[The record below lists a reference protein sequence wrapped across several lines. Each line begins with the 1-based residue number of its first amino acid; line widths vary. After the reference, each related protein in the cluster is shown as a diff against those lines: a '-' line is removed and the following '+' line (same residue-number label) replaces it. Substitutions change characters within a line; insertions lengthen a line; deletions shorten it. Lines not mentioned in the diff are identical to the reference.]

1 MIIGRKKE
9 IEQLHDAL
17 ESEYSEFVAVY
28 GRRRVGKTFLVREAF
43 DYKFTFQ
50 HAGLA
55 KSDMKKQLS
64 AWKSSLKDA
73 GLKVGAAPKNWID
86 AFDLLKDLI
95 RQSTDDKKVIFIDEM
110 PWMDTKRSEFIPALE
125 HFWNGW
131 ASGRKDVLLIIC
143 GSATSWIINKII
155 KNHGGLHNR
164 VTHKVHLKQF
174 TLNECAQY
182 AESQKLGM
190 TMRQV
195 LECYMIMGGVPFY
208 WSFLDRRLG
217 LAQNIDRMFF
227 DNDAA
232 LKGEY
237 DELYSSLFREPEAY
251 IKVVSTLGQKKIGMT
266 REELVTEGELSE
278 NGKLTQVLEDLEYC
292 GFIRKYKQLGNKV
305 KGTVFQLTDFYT
317 LFYFRFIANNEGGD
331 TAFWSRSLG
340 SAMHSQWSGVAFERV
355 CLTHVNQIKAALS
368 IGGVMSSEAAWYS
381 AQNRK
386 NSPTARGAQIDLL
399 IDRNDDIIDVCEM
412 KYYADEVSLD
422 EEEETKI
429 LNRILRLKE
438 ETKTEKAVHAILVT
452 TKGLKRNAHSDCI
465 QSVVTMEDLFKE

>member
-9 IEQLHDAL
+9 IEQMHDAL

-55 KSDMKKQLS
+55 KSNMKKQLS

-73 GLKVGAAPKNWID
+73 GLKVGAAPKSWID

-95 RQSTDDKKVIFIDEM
+95 RQSTDEKKVIFIDEI

-174 TLNECAQY
+174 TLNECMQY
-182 AESQKLGM
+182 ADSQKLGM

-195 LECYMIMGGVPFY
+195 LECYMVMGGVPFY

-217 LAQNIDRMFF
+217 LAQNIDRIFF
-227 DNDAA
+227 DNDAV

-237 DELYSSLFREPEAY
+237 DELYSSLFREPEPY
-251 IKVVSTLGQKKIGMT
+251 IKVVTTLGQKKIGMT
-266 REELVTEGELSE
+266 RDELVSEGDLSE

-331 TAFWSRSLG
+331 TEFWSRSLG
-340 SAMHSQWSGVAFERV
+340 STMHNQWAGLAFERV

-368 IGGVMSSEAAWYS
+368 IGGVVSSEAAWYS

-386 NSPTARGAQIDLL
+386 NSSAARGAQIDLL
-399 IDRNDDIIDVCEM
+399 IDRNDGIIDLCEM
-412 KYYADEVSLD
+412 KYYANEVSLD
-422 EEEETKI
+422 EEEEAKI
-429 LNRILRLKE
+429 ENRKLRLRE
-438 ETKTEKAVHAILVT
+438 ETQTKKAVHAILVT